1 MATMMKATVRNG
13 RATAG
18 GKVYNANHNTKAE
31 TRAQERHIDHD
42 RTEQNI
48 NFQFTNEGQVIRCG
62 SFDAKAFELARY
74 EHLYGEG
81 QKAKNER
88 YTQDGHPER
97 CKTVADIYSSR
108 RTAPLETIIQ
118 LGSRDTD
125 IDPQERKDKLMRAA
139 FELIDNLRNRWGEN
153 LHLLDLSIHLDEG
166 VPHIHARMTF
176 AALDKFGYLV
186 PNQAQAFEAMG
197 IQRPDPTAKEG
208 KYNCPLITF
217 SEAIRTEFY
226 DLCEKQGIIIDR
238 EVKSPS
244 QKHLSVLQY
253 KCQKMDESVK
263 ALTAEKQQLEAVAA
277 EQAQAIVAAKAEIEV
292 VRAERDTLRDQNSV
306 SRTIQE
312 ALSQPSRPIQAEYL
326 PERKNLAGKVVE
338 PEKVKLT
345 REDFE
350 QLREQAT
357 ITNAIRNAWNS
368 LQRYGKQLWAEVDRN
383 ARVQKA
389 EERAARAEQQTRE
402 DARTIQRLTQRAT
415 AAEEQVREQE
425 QFMKSQGI
433 WSRFLQLIE
442 ERQWQ
447 RQEHV
452 RHRIR

>member
-48 NFQFTNEGQVIRCG
+48 NFQFTNEGQVRRCG

-118 LGSRDTD
+118 LGSRDTE

-253 KCQKMDESVK
+253 KCQQLDESVK
-263 ALTAEKQQLEAVAA
+263 ALTSEKQQLEAVAA
-277 EQAQAIVAAKAEIEV
+277 EQAQA
-292 VRAERDTLRDQNSV
+292 
-306 SRTIQE
+306 
-312 ALSQPSRPIQAEYL
+312 
-326 PERKNLAGKVVE
+326 
-338 PEKVKLT
+338 
-345 REDFE
+345 
-350 QLREQAT
+350 
-357 ITNAIRNAWNS
+357 
-368 LQRYGKQLWAEVDRN
+368 
-383 ARVQKA
+383 
-389 EERAARAEQQTRE
+389 
-402 DARTIQRLTQRAT
+402 
-415 AAEEQVREQE
+415 
-425 QFMKSQGI
+425 KSCAYKI
-433 WSRFLQLIE
+433 
-442 ERQWQ
+442 
-447 RQEHV
+447 
-452 RHRIR
+452 

>member
-1 MATMMKATVRNG
+1 
-13 RATAG
+13 
-18 GKVYNANHNTKAE
+18 
-31 TRAQERHIDHD
+31 
-42 RTEQNI
+42 
-48 NFQFTNEGQVIRCG
+48 
-62 SFDAKAFELARY
+62 
-74 EHLYGEG
+74 
-81 QKAKNER
+81 
-88 YTQDGHPER
+88 
-97 CKTVADIYSSR
+97 
-108 RTAPLETIIQ
+108 
-118 LGSRDTD
+118 
-125 IDPQERKDKLMRAA
+125 
-139 FELIDNLRNRWGEN
+139 
-153 LHLLDLSIHLDEG
+153 
-166 VPHIHARMTF
+166 MTF

-186 PNQAQAFEAMG
+186 PYQSQAFEAMG

-383 ARVQKA
+383 ARVQAAERRAEKA
-389 EERAARAEQQTRE
+389 EKQTRE
-402 DARTIQRLTQRAT
+402 DAYTIKQLTQRAR
-415 AAEEQVREQE
+415 AAEEQAQEQE
-425 QFMKSQGI
+425 QFMRGMGIWQRFMQRIAQRQSQGYHHT
-433 WSRFLQLIE
+433 R
-442 ERQWQ
+442 
-447 RQEHV
+447 
-452 RHRIR
+452 